1 MGAHMEQWK
10 QDLND
15 LIRQP
20 PGRDVKGVVQRIMR
34 SKLDDRSTA
43 LTCAAFAEIGLAAGI
58 AMVLQP
64 DRDQVIDWFWKPVG
78 KHGRGKY
85 GSFRQEKISA
95 ALDLDLSW
103 VRIQDTIWRSYA
115 AFGTLSPI
123 RWPTCDLP
131 HRRSRPRANSSRA
144 RRTCRRKKSGLVRAD
159 LRIAKYAIRFSGF
172 FLAAQRLSGLL
183 GAKPQQRLLP

>member
-1 MGAHMEQWK
+1 MEQWK

-85 GSFRQEKISA
+85 GSFDKKISA
-95 ALDLDLSW
+95 AFDLDLMGEDTRHNLEI
-103 VRIQDTIWRSYA
+103 VRRVRNAFAHSMADVRFTTPAIKA
-115 AFGTLSPI
+115 ACELINSPSH
-123 RWPTCDLP
+123 LP
-131 HRRSRPRANSSRA
+131 KEKVRSRKSR
-144 RRTCRRKKSGLVRAD
+144 CRFAYCQVCD
-159 LRIAKYAIRFSGF
+159 QVFRI
-172 FLAAQRLSGLL
+172 FLGGAALKWIT